1 MTFGIP
7 SGAEVCSA
15 RGGAGESGRTAHAVP
30 LCLPEMHGVGYGSRK
45 EAEGIL
51 IAGAAG
57 GEKQPTVIGRLP
69 EKKAT
74 WGLSRSVAQVAS
86 RGAFAF

>member
-7 SGAEVCSA
+7 LGAKVCSA
-15 RGGAGESGRTAHAVP
+15 SNRVGESGRTARAVP

-45 EAEGIL
+45 EAGGIL

-57 GEKQPTVIGRLP
+57 GEKEPTVIGRLP
-69 EKKAT
+69 EKKA
-74 WGLSRSVAQVAS
+74 A
-86 RGAFAF
+86 